1 MKDKNDKLAGLR
13 AQYLERDDES
23 DEGGRIYRDKCTGEI
38 FFSVTRILSQTKP
51 EAQQK
56 ALERWKASPGAAET
70 SAMACNRGHLAHSS
84 AEYVLKTA
92 TRLARSTANKRGIW
106 KLGDD
111 GLYRCP
117 SSVTKWA
124 IEKAIA
130 GAPPAGFSAA
140 GYARSLRAFILS
152 NVSAIHSVE
161 FFGHHPAGFAGAC
174 DALLDLSIDGEN
186 VGPMI
191 VDWKTSGK
199 SIHADMSSTIEDYS
213 HQAGAYSLMVK
224 HLTGIVCP
232 GAAVVVARRTGNAQ
246 PYFFMGEELRKAEYC
261 FLERCNQYFDQLH
274 DSLRD
279 TQEPQEA
286 PYEQQERDS
295 ITEPPQAA

>member
-1 MKDKNDKLAGLR
+1 MSDRNDKLAGLR

-23 DEGGRIYRDKCTGEI
+23 DPGGRIYRDKSTGEI
-38 FFSVTRILSQTKP
+38 FHSVTRILSATRP

-56 ALERWKASPGAAET
+56 ALERWKASPGASET

-106 KLGDD
+106 KLGSD
-111 GLYRCP
+111 GLHRCP

-130 GAPPAGFSAA
+130 GAPPVGFSGA
-140 GYARSLRAFILS
+140 GYARSLRAFIHS
-152 NVSAIHSVE
+152 NVTAIHSVE

-174 DALLDLSIDGEN
+174 DALLDLDGLDS
-186 VGPMI
+186 PTI
-191 VDWKTSGK
+191 VDWKTTGK
-199 SIHADMSSTIEDYS
+199 SIHSDMSATIEDYS

-224 HLTGIVCP
+224 HLTGIVCSS
-232 GAAVVVARRTGNAQ
+232 AAIVVARRTGNAQ
-246 PYFFMGEELRKAEYC
+246 VHSLTADELRQAEKC
-261 FLERCNQYFDQLH
+261 FLERCARYYDELH
-274 DSLRD
+274 DALRG
-279 TQEPQEA
+279 THKPLEA
-286 PYEQQERDS
+286 ALDPIHRDS